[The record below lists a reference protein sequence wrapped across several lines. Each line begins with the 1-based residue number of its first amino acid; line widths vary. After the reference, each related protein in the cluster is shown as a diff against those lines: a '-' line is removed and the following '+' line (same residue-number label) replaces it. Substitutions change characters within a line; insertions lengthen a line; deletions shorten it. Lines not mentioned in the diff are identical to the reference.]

1 MDINTKKLK
10 KNAFRVTKKRGI
22 AASRVRVPGGLC
34 NAEVLEQVAK
44 IAREYGDGSV
54 HLTTRQGFEIEGIS
68 MEDMDKVNALLQ
80 PIIENLDINQ
90 TEPGAGYPASGT
102 RNVSACIG
110 NRVCPFANYN
120 TAAFAK
126 RIEDAI
132 FPNDLHF
139 NKIA

>member
-1 MDINTKKLK
+1 MPAT
-10 KNAFRVTKKRGI
+10 
-22 AASRVRVPGGLC
+22 
-34 NAEVLEQVAK
+34 
-44 IAREYGDGSV
+44 YGDGSV

-132 FPNDLHF
+132 FPNDLHS
-139 NKIA
+139 KSPSPDAPTTVSRPGCMISASSA